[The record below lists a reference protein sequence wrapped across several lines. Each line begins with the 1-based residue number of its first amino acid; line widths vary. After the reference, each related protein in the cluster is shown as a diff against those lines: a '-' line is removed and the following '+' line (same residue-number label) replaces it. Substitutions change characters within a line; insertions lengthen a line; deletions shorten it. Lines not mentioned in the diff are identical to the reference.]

1 MREARKNEAAVRG
14 QRAQKVKP
22 CARCGTFA
30 DVKITH
36 AVPVEDG
43 GHPTS
48 EWNEHPIC
56 GQCRAERAEETL
68 TGNSTIYPN
77 GGWDRRGHVNESDGA
92 PGHPGTAVAKGDR
105 IFRTLSQAAREFGVS
120 VTTVFRWVENGHNGW
135 RRAGA

>member
-1 MREARKNEAAVRG
+1 MTDPLLDNRSRVCAGKTIHARR
-14 QRAQKVKP
+14 
-22 CARCGTFA
+22 CDRCGTFA
-30 DVKITH
+30 DVTKSWC
-36 AVPVEDG
+36 VPLTEG
-43 GHPTS
+43 GERT
-48 EWNEHPIC
+48 EWNVSTMC
-56 GQCRAERAEETL
+56 GSCRAERATETL

-77 GGWDRRGHVNESDGA
+77 GGWDRRGRVNESDGA